1 MSLGLRGRNWNK
13 WDRGGSDR
21 DHRSPG
27 EVWGQ
32 GRFDSSETPGFKGP
46 DEDEKVAL
54 DGPDASLLPELNL
67 VINYIL
73 TL

>member
-1 MSLGLRGRNWNK
+1 MTTVRQAKL
-13 WDRGGSDR
+13 
-21 DHRSPG
+21 
-27 EVWGQ
+27 WGQ
-32 GRFDSSETPGFKGP
+32 WRFDSSETPGFKGP

-67 VINYIL
+67 VISYTL